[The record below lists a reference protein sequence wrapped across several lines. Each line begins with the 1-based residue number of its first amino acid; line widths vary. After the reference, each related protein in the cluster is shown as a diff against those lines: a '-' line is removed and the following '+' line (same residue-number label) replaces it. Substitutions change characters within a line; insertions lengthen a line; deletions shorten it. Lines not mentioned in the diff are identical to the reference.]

1 MASKRH
7 LKIKTVEEKCKV
19 LKDSEYSMSN
29 KDVSEKKYRAT
40 KSTFYVL
47 KNKEK
52 FLSDLEMSSTNL
64 KRKRMLIG
72 GYEGVDEAIFQ
83 WLLAK
88 RSHNVPTDGALWKEK
103 LWIPNSKQLDPPDF
117 KTSDCWLSNLKT
129 RLVSYIQKLQIN
141 FPK

>member
-29 KDVSEKKYRAT
+29 KDVSEKKYRVT

-52 FLSDLEMSSTNL
+52 ILSDLEMSSTNL

-88 RSHNVPTDGALWKEK
+88 RSHNVPNDGVLWKEK
-103 LWIPNSKQLDPPDF
+103 LWIASSKQLDPPDF

-129 RLVSYIQKLQIN
+129 SLVSYIQKLQIN